1 MKVFEGLPSASPRLG
16 FFQAA
21 ASWLDAALVEFGPEG
36 TMHYVQGNIPGKTER
51 LYTTGMRERQI
62 IFGDTAPLEQAIL
75 DIDRSAKPDLL
86 FVTSSPVS
94 EIIGIDLEAE
104 VRDVRARIHAALSVW
119 DHVPVEGTRAQGR
132 AAAYEKAA
140 GYLRQTMAGAAREEK
155 TGCLILGLGEADWNG
170 AADLNEL
177 RRMLEAYFGIP
188 CLNEPDGRYR
198 LSDIPKARCLL
209 VVQPEAAALAQT
221 AEELWGLPWHRCVPY
236 GLRACEQLVSALEQ
250 MLRQK
255 AAPCWAAERQEIK
268 RSLAQ
273 FREKAGR
280 RRWNVCLEAGNSRA
294 PAWTGFLEELGL
306 AVSRPADD
314 WPLLSTGEGT
324 GGDAEALTADL
335 LLGCG
340 FLCARHP
347 EIPSLCVDYPAAG
360 QKLFSRHIP
369 MMGSWGAENV
379 MTLLFSLLRGV

>member
-1 MKVFEGLPSASPRLG
+1 MNVFEGLPPASPRLG
-16 FFQAA
+16 FFQTA

-36 TMHYVQGNIPGKTER
+36 TMHYVQGNIPGKTDR
-51 LYTTGMRERQI
+51 LYTTGMRERQV

-75 DIDRSAKPDLL
+75 DIDRSAKPELL

-94 EIIGIDLEAE
+94 EIIGTDLEAE
-104 VRDVRARIHAALSVW
+104 VRGVRSQIHAMLSVW
-119 DHVPVEGTRAQGR
+119 DHVPVEGTEAQGR
-132 AAAYEKAA
+132 TAAYEKAA
-140 GYLRQTMAGAAREEK
+140 GYLPRTMAGSAQEEK

-188 CLNEPDGRYR
+188 CLNRPDGRYR
-198 LSDIPKARCLL
+198 LGDIQRARCLL
-209 VVQPEAAALAQT
+209 VVQPEAAALAET
-221 AEELWGLPWHRCVPY
+221 AEELWGTPWHRCVPY

-255 AAPCWAAERQEIK
+255 AAPCWAVERQEIV

-273 FREKAGR
+273 FREKARGQK
-280 RRWNVCLEAGNSRA
+280 WNVCLEAREPRA

-314 WPLLSTGEGT
+314 PPVCSTGEAVS
-324 GGDAEALTADL
+324 GGPRALKADL
-335 LLGCG
+335 LLGSG

-347 EIPSLCVDYPAAG
+347 ELPTLCVDYPAAG

-379 MTLLFSLLRGV
+379 MTMLSFLLRGA